1 MFSVLSA
8 LAMTATFTACSDDDE
23 WNPLEEGSKV
33 YVAQTRAFVLNEGS
47 YQKNNAGITYFNWVA
62 DTTFTYDL
70 FMAQNGKQLGDTGQD
85 IIADGDSI
93 YVAVYGSNYITKLNS
108 LGVEQARTKLPEELG
123 SVRYMVEEDDYLYV
137 TCYGGYVAKVQT
149 WDLKYVSS
157 VKVGDNPE
165 YIVENNGKIYCT
177 NSGMGSDNRVAVI
190 DLDKFTSASFMNVMT
205 NPDHILEVNDRIF
218 VQGYGEYDENWNCDY
233 PWGELNVKT
242 GEFKQIGNASSWATY
257 GDIIYLVNSVTDWNH
272 KKEDGSYTTT
282 NYFSSYNTATNQ
294 LTEGSYLK
302 NMPSELASAS
312 VCGMSANPYNGHLY
326 IMTSDYVN
334 NGVIYHFDANGNFIK
349 KFDSTGV
356 GPRKIVFFK

>member
-1 MFSVLSA
+1 MKLRNLMFSVLSA
-8 LAMTATFTACSDDDE
+8 LAVTATFTACSDDDE
-23 WNPLEEGSKV
+23 WNPLEEGSKI
-33 YVAQTRAFVLNEGS
+33 YVAETRAFLLNEGA
-47 YQKNNAGITYFNWVA
+47 YQKNNAGITYFDWLA
-62 DTTFTYDL
+62 DTTFNYDL

-85 IIADGDSI
+85 IIADDDCI
-93 YVAVYGSNYITKLNS
+93 YVTVYGSNYITKLNS

-123 SVRYMVEEDDYLYV
+123 EVRYMVEEDDYLYV

-165 YIVENNGKIYCT
+165 YIVENDGKIYCT
-177 NSGMGSDNRVAVI
+177 NSGWGKDNRVAVI
-190 DLDKFTSASFMNVMT
+190 DADKFTSASFMNVMT

-218 VQGYGEYDENWNCDY
+218 VQGYGDYYDY

-257 GDIIYLVNSVTDWNH
+257 GDIIYLVNSVTDWNT
-272 KKEDGSYTTT
+272 YTTT

-294 LTEGSYLK
+294 LTETSYLK
-302 NMPSELASAS
+302 NMPEELASAS

-349 KFDSTGV
+349 KFSSTGV